1 MRDAR
6 ALRAGLLDMRDA
18 LAHMRTPWR
27 PTSDEYVS
35 GNGFASRPPVALGII
50 DAEVAARRALRVLY
64 QDTVADTPRFQQY
77 PPSGTTPGQLPLP
90 LIRARAEQGTGT
102 VRRPPRTLP
111 ELLAWCLHY
120 AEFVADAAS
129 ESQLEYLLDQLLPSM
144 QSMAGFTTQIDRTM
158 GILTDEVNT
167 RRNAGLDPDVYL
179 SAQRVAK
186 LSLVTVNRRTIAR
199 WADQGHVKARVGADG
214 QREVSVVDVV
224 ARCESLA
231 DQQERTKAD
240 GRIYGQDVGDSNG

>member
-35 GNGFASRPPVALGII
+35 GHGFESRPPVALGII

-64 QDTVADTPRFQQY
+64 VDTVADLPRLKQY
-77 PPSGTTPGQLPLP
+77 PTAGNTLLPDP
-90 LIRARAEQGTGT
+90 LLTARAEQGTGT

-111 ELLAWCLHY
+111 ELLAWCLRN

-129 ESQLEYLLDQLLPSM
+129 ESQLEYLLDQLLPAM

-158 GILTDEVNT
+158 GMLTDEVNT
-167 RRNAGLDPDVYL
+167 RRAAGLDPDVYL

-186 LSLVTVNRRTIAR
+186 LSLVTVNRRTVAR
-199 WADQGHVKARVGADG
+199 WADQGHVKSSVGADG

-224 ARCESLA
+224 ARCEALA